1 MSTNDPSATT
11 TQARRRLA
19 VPADPSEDE
28 LARHWSLTPADLA
41 VVAECRGAD
50 HQRRFALQL
59 CMLRAH
65 GYFFDDYRH
74 APIKIVNHL
83 SRQLGLPPVLFLDR
97 PGRAQ
102 TERAQSLRIRR
113 HLGIRNFDHH
123 AAADLRDWLR
133 PGAIEGRTAAELTA
147 RAEDRLREW
156 RVMLPASSTLERLV
170 TAEVTRATT
179 DLYGE
184 IASRLPPALRE
195 AIDLLVEVPDGD
207 ARSSLFRLKDYPK
220 SANAAVIK
228 SDIVR
233 LRLIEQLL
241 ETGAGLD
248 DLDPRIIRQLGQLGR
263 CYDAG
268 DLRRFAKPKRDALV
282 ACYLVEARKTL
293 LDQIVEMNDQFLTEM
308 NRRSRNAV
316 EEQRKTLRRRARDGW
331 QRVLGAVDALVAA
344 EGSQTVTAFRDA
356 LGTPELVQ
364 AAVACRAYERLEER
378 GHLDA
383 MLARYA
389 TLRQYLPAFLALPFQ
404 AAAGS
409 ETLLKAIEIQ
419 RALDAGT
426 RTVLTTDDPHG
437 FVQADWRSHLVT
449 ESKEGKL
456 ATDGKPVKHLDRAI
470 WEISLAFAVRDAL
483 RAGSLFLT
491 ESRDHVSFWDL
502 VYDDGNWKK
511 TREQAY
517 KSLALPR
524 DGQAFIAKITAEFE
538 RVARAAEHGMPGNR
552 FVSIVNGR
560 LKLKKRDALA
570 VSHVVRELRAS
581 IAASL
586 PRVRIEDLLQDV
598 DEWCGFTR
606 AFQPLGGYQPRG
618 ADMHRSLLATLIA
631 HGTNLGLAA
640 MSQSVDTLTA
650 EALQDTSRW
659 FLRDATIKA
668 ANTILVDHHHG
679 LKLSGIWGDG
689 SRSSS
694 DGQRFAIERKSL
706 LGSVYPRYFGYYE
719 RALQVYTHTSD
730 QHSVYGTQVISCAPR
745 EAGYVLGGILD
756 NDTALAIRE
765 HTSDTNGFTEHL
777 FGLCVLLGITFMPR
791 LKDLPDQVLSR
802 IGRDADYGI
811 LQPLFRGRINVELI
825 LEQWD
830 QLVRLAASLK
840 DRLTSAHV
848 VMQRLANANASDRLA
863 GALSQLGRLMKTLHI
878 LRYIQEE
885 SLRDAIQLQLNH
897 GEFRH
902 ILAKSLFFANWGSFR
917 SGDYEEVMNKASCLS
932 LLSNAVL
939 VWNTVHIARIVDQLR
954 AAGHEVKEE
963 DLARVSPLAH
973 AHVIPNGSYFQ
984 SPRRQGE
991 TAASQSVMA

>member
-1 MSTNDPSATT
+1 MSIDDASGVTIQN
-11 TQARRRLA
+11 QRRTAL
-19 VPADPSEDE
+19 PADPSEDE

-41 VVAECRGAD
+41 VIAECRGPD
-50 HQRRFALQL
+50 HRRRFALQL

-65 GYFFDDYRH
+65 GHFLDDYRH
-74 APIKIVNHL
+74 APIRIVNHL
-83 SRQLGLPPVLFLDR
+83 ARQLGLAPVLFLDR

-113 HLGIRNFDHH
+113 HLGIRAFDRHV
-123 AAADLRDWLR
+123 AADLRNWLR
-133 PGAIEGRTAAELTA
+133 QGALEGRTAAELMA

-156 RVMLPASSTLERLV
+156 RVMLPAPSTLERLI

-179 DLYGE
+179 DLYTKV
-184 IASRLPPALRE
+184 SNLLPPSLRE
-195 AIDLLVEVPDGD
+195 AIDLLVEVPEGD

-228 SDIVR
+228 GDIIR

-241 ETGAGLD
+241 DIGAGLD
-248 DLDPRIIRQLGQLGR
+248 DLDPQIIRQLGQLGR
-263 CYDAG
+263 RYDAG

-293 LDQIVEMNDQFLTEM
+293 IDQIVEMNDQFLIGM
-308 NRRSRNAV
+308 NRRARGSV
-316 EEQRKTLRRRARDGW
+316 EEQRKSLRRRARDGLH
-331 QRVLGAVDALVAA
+331 RVLGAIDELVAA
-344 EGSQTVTAFRDA
+344 DGAQTLDAFRDA
-356 LGTPELVQ
+356 LGTPALVE
-364 AAVACRAYERLEER
+364 AAIACRAYERLEER

-383 MLARYA
+383 MLARYG
-389 TLRQYLPAFLALPFQ
+389 TLRQYLPAFFALPFK

-409 ETLLKAIEIQ
+409 ETLLSAIEIQ
-419 RALDAGT
+419 RTLDAGT
-426 RTVLTTDDPHG
+426 RGALTTDDPHG

-449 ESKEGKL
+449 GGKL
-456 ATDGKPVKHLDRAI
+456 DRGI
-470 WEISLAFAVRDAL
+470 WEISLAFAARDAL
-483 RAGSLFLT
+483 RAGGLFLP
-491 ESRDHVSFWDL
+491 ESRDHVSFWNL
-502 VYDDGNWKK
+502 VYDDRSWRQA
-511 TREQAY
+511 REQAY
-517 KSLALPR
+517 QRLDLPI
-524 DGQAFIAKITAEFE
+524 DGQIFIAKITAEFD
-538 RVARAAEHGMPGNR
+538 RAARAAERGMPRNR
-552 FVSIVNGR
+552 FASIINGR

-570 VSHVVRELRAS
+570 ISRAVRELRATVS
-581 IAASL
+581 SSL

-598 DEWCGFTR
+598 DEWCRFTG

-618 ADMHRSLLATLIA
+618 ADLHRSLLATVIA

-650 EALQDTSRW
+650 ESLQDTNRW
-659 FLRDATIKA
+659 FLRDATIKT
-668 ANTILVDHHHG
+668 ANTILVNHHHG
-679 LKLSGIWGDG
+679 LKLSSIWGDG

-694 DGQRFAIERKSL
+694 DGQRFAVERRSL
-706 LGSVYPRYFGYYE
+706 LGSVYPRYFGYYD
-719 RALQVYTHTSD
+719 RALQLYTHTSD
-730 QHSVYGTQVISCAPR
+730 QNSVYGTQAISCAPR

-756 NDTALAIRE
+756 NDTELTIRE

-777 FGLCVLLGITFMPR
+777 FGLCALLGINFMPR
-791 LKDLPDQVLSR
+791 LKDLPDQILSR
-802 IGRDADYGI
+802 IDRAADYGV
-811 LQPLFRGRINVELI
+811 LQPLLRGRINIDLI

-840 DRLTSAHV
+840 DRLAPAHV
-848 VMQRLANANASDRLA
+848 VMQRLVNANASDRLA

-885 SLRDAIQLQLNH
+885 PLRDAIQLQLNR

-954 AAGHEVKEE
+954 AAGHEVKDE

-984 SPRRQGE
+984 SPRRRAD
-991 TAASQSVMA
+991 AAPEPVMA

>member
-1 MSTNDPSATT
+1 MSMANPSSAAAG
-11 TQARRRLA
+11 ARRRLP
-19 VPADPSEDE
+19 VPIDPGEDE
-28 LARHWSLTPADLA
+28 LASHWNLTPADLA
-41 VVAECRGAD
+41 EIANCRGAD
-50 HQRRFALQL
+50 QKRRFALQL
-59 CMLRAH
+59 CALR
-65 GYFFDDYRH
+65 GYGRFLDDYRH

-83 SRQLGLPPVLFLDR
+83 SRQLELPPVLFLDR
-97 PGRAQ
+97 SGREP
-102 TERAQSLRIRR
+102 TERVQAQRIRR
-113 HLGIRNFDHH
+113 YLGLSRFDKTAEDHLRE
-123 AAADLRDWLR
+123 WLR
-133 PGAIEGRTAAELTA
+133 GGAMEGRTAAELLIL
-147 RAEDRLREW
+147 AEEKLASLQ
-156 RVMLPASSTLERLV
+156 VMLPSVSTLERI
-170 TAEVTRATT
+170 
-179 DLYGE
+179 
-184 IASRLPPALRE
+184 IASVLAHSTTELFESIANRLPEKLRI
-195 AIDLLVEVPDGD
+195 AIDLLVEVPTGD

-228 SDIVR
+228 GDIVR
-233 LRLIEQLL
+233 LRLIEELL
-241 ETGAGLD
+241 GNGGALD
-248 DLDPRIIRQLGQLGR
+248 DLDPKIVRQLGQLGR
-263 CYDAG
+263 RYDAR

-293 LDQIVEMNDQFLTEM
+293 LDQIVEMNDLFLTGM
-308 NRRSRNAV
+308 NRRSRNSV
-316 EEQRKTLRRRARDGW
+316 ENQRKSLRRRSRDGL

-344 EGSQTVTAFRDA
+344 EGSQTITAFRDA
-356 LGTPELVQ
+356 LGTPELIQ
-364 AAVACRAYERLEER
+364 AAIACRAYERLEER

-383 MLARYA
+383 MLARYS
-389 TLRQYLPAFLALPFQ
+389 TLRQYLPAFFALPFQ

-409 ETLLKAIEIQ
+409 ETLLRAIEIL

-426 RTVLTTDDPHG
+426 RGVLTTDDPHG
-437 FVQADWRSHLVT
+437 FVQADWRPHLIT
-449 ESKEGKL
+449 GGK
-456 ATDGKPVKHLDRAI
+456 LDRAI
-470 WEISLAFAVRDAL
+470 WEIALAFVVRDAL
-483 RAGSLFLT
+483 RAGSLFLVQ
-491 ESRDHVSFWDL
+491 SRDHVSFWNL
-502 VYDDGNWKK
+502 VYDDRKWQQ

-517 KSLALPR
+517 QRLDLPT
-524 DGQAFIAKITAEFE
+524 DGRVFLTQLTAEFD
-538 RVARAAEHGMPGNR
+538 RAVRAAEQGLHGNR
-552 FVSIVNGR
+552 FASVKDGR
-560 LKLKKRDALA
+560 LKLKKRDAMAIPRAL
-570 VSHVVRELRAS
+570 RELRATIS
-581 IAASL
+581 TSL

-598 DEWCGFTR
+598 DEWCRFTS
-606 AFQPLGGYQPRG
+606 AFQPLGGYQPHG
-618 ADMHRSLLATLIA
+618 GDPHRSLLATLIA

-650 EALQDTSRW
+650 EALQDTSHW

-679 LKLSGIWGDG
+679 LKLSRIWGDG

-694 DGQRFAIERKSL
+694 DGQRFAVERDSL
-706 LGSVYPRYFGYYE
+706 LGSVYPRYFGYYDQ
-719 RALQVYTHTSD
+719 ALQLYTHTSD
-730 QHSVYGTQVISCAPR
+730 QHSVYGTQAISCAPR

-802 IGRDADYGI
+802 IDRDADYGA
-811 LQPLFRGRINVELI
+811 LQPLLRGRINVELI

-840 DRLTSAHV
+840 DRLTPAHV

-863 GALSQLGRLMKTLHI
+863 SALSQLGRLMKTLHI

-885 SLRDAIQLQLNH
+885 ELRDTIQLQLNR

-939 VWNTVHIARIVDQLR
+939 VWNTVHITRVVDQLR
-954 AAGHEVKEE
+954 VAGHPVKDE

-984 SPRRQGE
+984 SPRRRAE
-991 TAASQSVMA
+991 AASEPIMA

>member
-1 MSTNDPSATT
+1 MSIDDASGATI
-11 TQARRRLA
+11 QNQRRTAL
-19 VPADPSEDE
+19 PADPSEDE

-41 VVAECRGAD
+41 VIAECRGPD
-50 HQRRFALQL
+50 HRRRFALQL

-65 GYFFDDYRH
+65 GHFLDDYRY
-74 APIKIVNHL
+74 APIRIVNHL
-83 SRQLGLPPVLFLDR
+83 ARQLGLAPVLFLDR

-113 HLGIRNFDHH
+113 HLGIRAFDRHV
-123 AAADLRDWLR
+123 AADLRDWLR
-133 PGAIEGRTAAELTA
+133 QGALEGRTAAELMA

-156 RVMLPASSTLERLV
+156 RVMLPAPSTLERLV

-179 DLYGE
+179 DLYTK
-184 IASRLPPALRE
+184 ISNLLPPSLRE
-195 AIDLLVEVPDGD
+195 AIDLLVEVPEGD

-228 SDIVR
+228 GDIIR

-241 ETGAGLD
+241 DIGAGLD
-248 DLDPRIIRQLGQLGR
+248 DLDPQIIRQLGQLGR
-263 CYDAG
+263 RYDAG

-293 LDQIVEMNDQFLTEM
+293 IDQIVEMSDQFLIGM
-308 NRRSRNAV
+308 NRRARGSV
-316 EEQRKTLRRRARDGW
+316 EEQRKSLRRRARDGLH
-331 QRVLGAVDALVAA
+331 RVLGAIDELVAA
-344 EGSQTVTAFRDA
+344 DGAQTLDAFRDA
-356 LGTPELVQ
+356 LGTPALVE
-364 AAVACRAYERLEER
+364 AAIACRAYERLEER

-383 MLARYA
+383 MLARYG
-389 TLRQYLPAFLALPFQ
+389 TLRQYLPAFFALPFK

-409 ETLLKAIEIQ
+409 ETLLSAIEIQ
-419 RALDAGT
+419 RTLDAGT
-426 RTVLTTDDPHG
+426 RGALTTDDPHG

-449 ESKEGKL
+449 GGKL
-456 ATDGKPVKHLDRAI
+456 DRGI
-470 WEISLAFAVRDAL
+470 WEISLAFAARDAL
-483 RAGSLFLT
+483 RAGGLFLP
-491 ESRDHVSFWDL
+491 ESRDHVSFWNL
-502 VYDDGNWKK
+502 VYDDRSWRQA
-511 TREQAY
+511 REQAY
-517 KSLALPR
+517 QRLDLPI
-524 DGQAFIAKITAEFE
+524 DGQIFIAKITAEFD
-538 RVARAAEHGMPGNR
+538 RAARAAERGMPRNR
-552 FVSIVNGR
+552 FASIINGR

-570 VSHVVRELRAS
+570 ISRAVRELRATVS
-581 IAASL
+581 SSL

-598 DEWCGFTR
+598 DEWCRFTG

-618 ADMHRSLLATLIA
+618 ADLHRSLLATVIA

-650 EALQDTSRW
+650 ESLQDTNRW
-659 FLRDATIKA
+659 FLRDATIKT
-668 ANTILVDHHHG
+668 ANTILVNHHHG
-679 LKLSGIWGDG
+679 LKLSSIWGDG

-694 DGQRFAIERKSL
+694 DGQRFAVERRSL
-706 LGSVYPRYFGYYE
+706 LGSVYPRYFGYYD
-719 RALQVYTHTSD
+719 RALQLYTHTSD
-730 QHSVYGTQVISCAPR
+730 QNSVYGTQAISCAPR

-756 NDTALAIRE
+756 NDTELTIRE

-777 FGLCVLLGITFMPR
+777 FGLCALLGINFMPR
-791 LKDLPDQVLSR
+791 LKDLPDQILSR
-802 IGRDADYGI
+802 IDRAADYGV
-811 LQPLFRGRINVELI
+811 LQPLLRGRINIDLI

-840 DRLTSAHV
+840 DRLAPAHV
-848 VMQRLANANASDRLA
+848 VIQRLVNANASDRLA

-885 SLRDAIQLQLNH
+885 PLRDAIQLQLNR

-954 AAGHEVKEE
+954 AAGHEVKDE

-984 SPRRQGE
+984 SPRRRAD
-991 TAASQSVMA
+991 AAPEPVMA

>member
-1 MSTNDPSATT
+1 MSIDDASGVTIQN
-11 TQARRRLA
+11 QRRTAL
-19 VPADPSEDE
+19 PADPSEDE

-41 VVAECRGAD
+41 VIAECRGPD
-50 HQRRFALQL
+50 HRRRFALQL

-65 GYFFDDYRH
+65 GHFLDDYRH
-74 APIKIVNHL
+74 APIRIVNHL
-83 SRQLGLPPVLFLDR
+83 ARQLGLAPVLFLDR

-113 HLGIRNFDHH
+113 HLGIRAFDRHV
-123 AAADLRDWLR
+123 AADLRDWLR
-133 PGAIEGRTAAELTA
+133 QGALEGRTAAELMA

-156 RVMLPASSTLERLV
+156 RVMLPAPSTLERLI

-179 DLYGE
+179 DLYTKV
-184 IASRLPPALRE
+184 SNLLPPSLRE
-195 AIDLLVEVPDGD
+195 AIDLLVEVPEGD

-228 SDIVR
+228 GDIIR

-241 ETGAGLD
+241 DIGAGLD
-248 DLDPRIIRQLGQLGR
+248 DLDPQIIRQLGQLGR
-263 CYDAG
+263 RYDAG

-293 LDQIVEMNDQFLTEM
+293 IDQIVEMSDQFLIGM
-308 NRRSRNAV
+308 NRRARGSV
-316 EEQRKTLRRRARDGW
+316 EEQRKSLRRRARDGLH
-331 QRVLGAVDALVAA
+331 RVLGAIDELVAA
-344 EGSQTVTAFRDA
+344 DGAQTLDAFRDA
-356 LGTPELVQ
+356 LGTPALVE
-364 AAVACRAYERLEER
+364 AAIACRAYERLEER

-383 MLARYA
+383 MLARYG
-389 TLRQYLPAFLALPFQ
+389 TLRQYLPAFFALPFK

-409 ETLLKAIEIQ
+409 ETLLSAIEIQ
-419 RALDAGT
+419 RTLDAGT
-426 RTVLTTDDPHG
+426 RGALTTDDPHG

-449 ESKEGKL
+449 GGKL
-456 ATDGKPVKHLDRAI
+456 DRGI
-470 WEISLAFAVRDAL
+470 WEISLAFAARDAL
-483 RAGSLFLT
+483 RAGGLFLP
-491 ESRDHVSFWDL
+491 ESRDHVSFWNL
-502 VYDDGNWKK
+502 VYDDRSWRQA
-511 TREQAY
+511 REQAY
-517 KSLALPR
+517 QRLDLPI
-524 DGQAFIAKITAEFE
+524 DGQIFIAKITAEFD
-538 RVARAAEHGMPGNR
+538 RAARAAERGMPRNR
-552 FVSIVNGR
+552 FASIINGR

-570 VSHVVRELRAS
+570 ISRAVRELRATVS
-581 IAASL
+581 SSL

-598 DEWCGFTR
+598 DEWCRFTG

-618 ADMHRSLLATLIA
+618 ADLHRSLLATVIA

-650 EALQDTSRW
+650 ESLQDTNRW
-659 FLRDATIKA
+659 FLRDATIKT
-668 ANTILVDHHHG
+668 ANTILVNHHHG
-679 LKLSGIWGDG
+679 LKLSSIWGDG

-694 DGQRFAIERKSL
+694 DGQRFAVERRSL
-706 LGSVYPRYFGYYE
+706 LGSVYPRYFGYYD
-719 RALQVYTHTSD
+719 RALQLYTHTSD
-730 QHSVYGTQVISCAPR
+730 QNSVYGTQAISCAPR

-756 NDTALAIRE
+756 NDTELTIRE

-777 FGLCVLLGITFMPR
+777 FGLCALLGINFMPR
-791 LKDLPDQVLSR
+791 LKDLPDQILSR
-802 IGRDADYGI
+802 IDRAADYGV
-811 LQPLFRGRINVELI
+811 LQPLLRGRINIDLI

-840 DRLTSAHV
+840 DRLAPAHV
-848 VMQRLANANASDRLA
+848 VIQRLVNANASDRLA

-885 SLRDAIQLQLNH
+885 PLRDAIQLQLNR

-954 AAGHEVKEE
+954 AAGHEVKDE

-984 SPRRQGE
+984 SPRRRAD
-991 TAASQSVMA
+991 AAPEPVMA

>member
-1 MSTNDPSATT
+1 M
-11 TQARRRLA
+11 
-19 VPADPSEDE
+19 PADPSEDE
-28 LARHWSLTPADLA
+28 LARYWSLTSADLA
-41 VVAECRGAD
+41 VIAECRGPD
-50 HQRRFALQL
+50 NRRRFALQL

-65 GYFFDDYRH
+65 GRFLDDYQH

-83 SRQLGLPPVLFLDR
+83 SRQLGLAPVLFLDR
-97 PGRAQ
+97 SGREP
-102 TERAQSLRIRR
+102 TERVQAQRIRR
-113 HLGIRNFDHH
+113 YLGLSRFDK
-123 AAADLRDWLR
+123 
-133 PGAIEGRTAAELTA
+133 TAEAN
-147 RAEDRLREW
+147 LREW
-156 RVMLPASSTLERLV
+156 LRQGALEGRAAPELLIRAKERLRGWQVMLPGASTLERIVAAVV
-170 TAEVTRATT
+170 TNATA
-179 DLYGE
+179 DLFTAISG
-184 IASRLPPALRE
+184 RLPEKLRADIE
-195 AIDLLVEVPDGD
+195 LLIEVPAGD

-228 SDIVR
+228 GDIVR

-241 ETGAGLD
+241 DAGAGLD
-248 DLDPRIIRQLGQLGR
+248 DLDPQIIRQLGQLGR
-263 CYDAG
+263 RYDAG

-293 LDQIVEMNDQFLTEM
+293 LDQIVEMNDLFLTGM

-316 EEQRKTLRRRARDGW
+316 EKSRKSLRRRARDGLH
-331 QRVLGAVDALVAA
+331 RVLGAIDELVAA
-344 EGSQTVTAFRDA
+344 DGTQTVNVFRDA
-356 LGTPELVQ
+356 LGTSALVD
-364 AAVACRAYERLEER
+364 AAIACRAYERLEAR

-383 MLARYA
+383 MLARYG
-389 TLRQYLPAFLALPFQ
+389 TLRQYLPAFFALPFQ

-409 ETLLKAIEIQ
+409 ETLLRAIEIL
-419 RALDAGT
+419 RALDAGA
-426 RTVLTTDDPHG
+426 RGALTTDDPHG
-437 FVQADWRSHLVT
+437 FVQADWRPHLVT
-449 ESKEGKL
+449 GGKL
-456 ATDGKPVKHLDRAI
+456 GNHLDRGI

-483 RAGSLFLT
+483 RAGGLFLT
-491 ESRDHVSFWDL
+491 ESRDHVSFWNL
-502 VYDDGNWKK
+502 VYDDVNWQQA
-511 TREQAY
+511 REQAY
-517 KSLALPR
+517 QRLDLPV
-524 DGQAFIAKITAEFE
+524 DGQKFIAKITAEFD
-538 RVARAAEHGMPGNR
+538 RAVRAAERGLPNNR
-552 FVSIVNGR
+552 FASIINGR

-570 VSHVVRELRAS
+570 VSRAVRELRAT
-581 IAASL
+581 IGASL

-598 DEWCGFTR
+598 DEWCRFTS

-618 ADMHRSLLATLIA
+618 ADLHRSQLATLIA

-668 ANTILVDHHHG
+668 ANTILVNHHHG
-679 LKLSGIWGDG
+679 LKLSSIWGDG

-694 DGQRFAIERKSL
+694 DGQRFAVERDSL
-706 LGSVYPRYFGYYE
+706 LGSVYPRYFGYYD
-719 RALQVYTHTSD
+719 RALQLYTHTSD
-730 QHSVYGTQVISCAPR
+730 QDSVYGTQAISCAPR

-756 NDTALAIRE
+756 NDTDLAIRE

-777 FGLCVLLGITFMPR
+777 FGLCALLGITFMPR

-802 IGRDADYGI
+802 IDRDADYGV
-811 LQPLFRGRINVELI
+811 LQPLLRGRINIELI

-830 QLVRLAASLK
+830 QLVRLVASLK
-840 DRLTSAHV
+840 DRLTPAHV
-848 VMQRLANANASDRLA
+848 VMQRLVNANASDRLA

-885 SLRDAIQLQLNH
+885 PLRDAIQLQLNR

-954 AAGHEVKEE
+954 AAGHEVKDD

-984 SPRRQGE
+984 SPRRRAEGTPE
-991 TAASQSVMA
+991 SVMA